1 MNNFSSLSLISW
13 GLPYSCKNHWL
24 GLMEKL
30 EETPIFSGISCHF
43 LFEIQLSS
51 WMITRPFSGTLWNM
65 PSATQKKKKTH
76 CSMTLQPSSSPD
88 LVGFICCKT
97 SKERC
102 HWDFWSSS
110 VALQPGK
117 FGVFF
122 RKNDETCG
130 ENHQNMD
137 KSQENHQLLFQIF
150 WCVARFFL
158 DYFLLKIMRNTTSNM
173 RIFQG
178 LVLFA
183 TSHGIYSNP
192 QEDRRALYNDH
203 YFSKILL
210 LYFLGITIPSGN
222 LIVTV

>member
-1 MNNFSSLSLISW
+1 MNNFSCLSLISW

-24 GLMEKL
+24 GLMENL

-65 PSATQKKKKTH
+65 PSPTPKQKHKTTLFNDTATLVICRPRRIH
-76 CSMTLQPSSSPD
+76 LLQD
-88 LVGFICCKT
+88 LQRALPLGLLELQC
-97 SKERC
+97 
-102 HWDFWSSS
+102 S
-110 VALQPGK
+110 VATFSG
-117 FGVFF
+117 
-122 RKNDETCG
+122 KNDNTCG

-137 KSQENHQLLFQIF
+137 KSRENHQLLFQNV
-150 WCVARFFL
+150 WCVARFFV
-158 DYFLLKIMRNTTSNM
+158 DYFLLKIMRNTTSIM

-192 QEDRRALYNDH
+192 QEDRRTLYNDL

-210 LYFLGITIPSGN
+210 LYFWGITIPSGN
-222 LIVTV
+222 LIVAV